1 MLRAEVAVAR
11 RRVLIVEDDEPTRE
25 RLVRAVAAHEEL
37 ELAAAVGTCR
47 DALAS
52 LRRDAPDVMLTDLA
66 LPDGNGI
73 ELIRAA
79 RALSS
84 DVLSMAISVFGDE
97 KSVLGAIEAGARGYL
112 LKDASAEGV
121 GTAILQLLA
130 GGSPIT
136 PAIAQHLILRFQ
148 ERAHFEAREPGPEL
162 SQREREVLELVV
174 RGFTFPEIAKLLE
187 LSPHT
192 IGTFVRRIYRKLEV
206 SSRGEAVFEA
216 LQLGIVKLD
225 D

>member
-1 MLRAEVAVAR
+1 MHR
-11 RRVLIVEDDEPTRE
+11 RRILIVEDDEPTRE
-25 RLVRAVAAHEEL
+25 RLVRAIEAHEEL
-37 ELAAAVGTCR
+37 ELVAAVGTCR
-47 DALAS
+47 EALAS

-73 ELIRAA
+73 DRIRAA
-79 RALSS
+79 RMLSS
-84 DVLSMAISVFGDE
+84 DILSMAVTVFGDE
-97 KSVLGAIEAGARGYL
+97 KSVLGAIAAGARGYL

-136 PAIAQHLILRFQ
+136 PAIAQHLILHFQ
-148 ERAHFEAREPGPEL
+148 ENVPAAAPEPGPEL

-174 RGFTFPEIAKLLE
+174 RGFTFPEIARLLE

-206 SSRGEAVFEA
+206 TSRGEAVFEA

>member
-1 MLRAEVAVAR
+1 
-11 RRVLIVEDDEPTRE
+11 
-25 RLVRAVAAHEEL
+25 
-37 ELAAAVGTCR
+37 
-47 DALAS
+47 LAS
-52 LRRDAPDVMLTDLA
+52 LRRDPPDVLLSDLA

-73 ELIRAA
+73 DLIRAA
-79 RALSS
+79 RMLSS
-84 DVLSMAISVFGDE
+84 DILAMAVTVFGDE
-97 KSVLGAIEAGARGYL
+97 KSVLGAIAAGARGYL

-136 PAIAQHLILRFQ
+136 PAIAQHLILHFQ
-148 ERAHFEAREPGPEL
+148 ENVPAAAPEPGPEL

-174 RGFTFPEIAKLLE
+174 RGFTFPEIARALE

-216 LQLGIVKLD
+216 LQLGLVKLD
-225 D
+225 G

>member
-1 MLRAEVAVAR
+1 MHRHR
-11 RRVLIVEDDEPTRE
+11 ILIVEDDEPTRD
-25 RLVRAVAAHEEL
+25 RLARALMDHPEL
-37 ELAAAVGTCR
+37 EVAAAVGTCR
-47 DALAS
+47 EGLIA
-52 LRRDAPDVMLTDLA
+52 LRREAPEVLLVDLA
-66 LPDGNGI
+66 LPDGSGVQ
-73 ELIRAA
+73 LIRAA

-84 DVLSMAISVFGDE
+84 DTLSMVVTVFGDE

-112 LKDASAEGV
+112 LKDSASESI
-121 GTAILQLLA
+121 GTAVLQLLA

-148 ERAHFEAREPGPEL
+148 QGTPAQTDPTSPAL
-162 SQREREVLELVV
+162 SERELEVLVLVV
-174 RGFTFPEIAKLLE
+174 KGFTFNEIAKLLK

-216 LQLGIVKLD
+216 LQLGLVKMSD
-225 D
+225 

>member
-136 PAIAQHLILRFQ
+136 PAIAQHLILHFQ
-148 ERAHFEAREPGPEL
+148 ENVPAAAPEPGPEL

-174 RGFTFPEIAKLLE
+174 RGFTFPEIARALE

-216 LQLGIVKLD
+216 LQLGLVKLD
-225 D
+225 G

>member
-1 MLRAEVAVAR
+1 VAR
-11 RRVLIVEDDEPTRE
+11 RRVLIIEDNEPTRE
-25 RLVRAVAAHEEL
+25 RLVRAIAAHPEEL

-47 DALAS
+47 EALLA
-52 LRRDAPDVMLTDLA
+52 LRRDPPEVLLVDLD
-66 LPDGNGI
+66 LPDGHGI

-84 DVLSMAISVFGDE
+84 DTQSMVVTVFGDE

-121 GTAILQLLA
+121 GVAILQLLA

-148 ERAHFEAREPGPEL
+148 ERAPSVEREAGPSLSRREL
-162 SQREREVLELVV
+162 EVLELVV
-174 RGFTFPEIAKLLE
+174 KGFTFPEIAGLLA

-192 IGTFVRRIYRKLEV
+192 VGTFVRRIYRKLEV
-206 SSRGEAVFEA
+206 RSRGEAVFEA
-216 LQLGIVKLD
+216 LQLGLVKLTE
-225 D
+225 

>member
-1 MLRAEVAVAR
+1 VAR
-11 RRVLIVEDDEPTRE
+11 RRILIVEDDEPTRE
-25 RLVRAVAAHEEL
+25 RLERAVRAHDEL
-37 ELAAAVGTCR
+37 ELCAAVGTCR
-47 DALAS
+47 EALLA
-52 LRRDAPDVMLTDLA
+52 LRREAPDAMLVDLA

-84 DVLSMAISVFGDE
+84 DILSMVVTVFGDE

-148 ERAHFEAREPGPEL
+148 ESAPAEARAAGPEL

-174 RGFTFPEIAKLLE
+174 KGFTFAEIAKGLG

-192 IGTFVRRIYRKLEV
+192 VGTFVRRIYRKLEV
-206 SSRGEAVFEA
+206 RSRGEAVFEA
-216 LQLGIVKLD
+216 LHLGIVKVD
-225 D
+225 S

>member
-1 MLRAEVAVAR
+1 VAK
-11 RRVLIVEDDEPTRE
+11 RRVLIIEDDEPTRE
-25 RLVRAVAAHEEL
+25 RLVRAIAAHPEEL

-47 DALAS
+47 EALLA
-52 LRRDAPDVMLTDLA
+52 LRRDPPEVLLVDLD
-66 LPDGNGI
+66 LPDGHGI

-84 DVLSMAISVFGDE
+84 DTQSMVVTVFGDE

-112 LKDASAEGV
+112 LKDESAEGV
-121 GTAILQLLA
+121 GVAILQLLA

-148 ERAHFEAREPGPEL
+148 ERVPSVGREAGPSLSKREL
-162 SQREREVLELVV
+162 EVLELVV
-174 RGFTFPEIAKLLE
+174 KGFTFPEIAGLLA

-192 IGTFVRRIYRKLEV
+192 VGTFVRRIYRKLEV

-216 LQLGIVKLD
+216 LQLGLVKLTE
-225 D
+225 

>member
-1 MLRAEVAVAR
+1 MPRPR
-11 RRVLIVEDDEPTRE
+11 ILIVEDDEPTRE
-25 RLVRAVAAHEEL
+25 RLVRAVAAHEEF
-37 ELAAAVGTCR
+37 EIVAAVGSCR
-47 DALAS
+47 EALAA
-52 LRRDAPDVMLTDLA
+52 LRREPPDVLLTDLA

-73 ELIRAA
+73 ELIRTA
-79 RALSS
+79 RRLSS
-84 DVLSMAISVFGDE
+84 DVLSMAVTVFGDE

-112 LKDASAEGV
+112 LKDATAEGI
-121 GTAILQLLA
+121 GTAIRDLLA

-136 PAIAQHLILRFQ
+136 PAIAQHLILHFQ
-148 ERAHFEAREPGPEL
+148 ERAHAAAPAPPEPAL

-174 RGFTFPEIAKLLE
+174 RGFTFAEIARGLE

-216 LQLGIVKLD
+216 LQLGLVRLED
-225 D
+225 

>member
-1 MLRAEVAVAR
+1 MSR
-11 RRVLIVEDDEPTRE
+11 RRILIVEDDEPTRE
-25 RLVRAVAAHEEL
+25 RLVRALVSHDEL
-37 ELAAAVGTCR
+37 ELAAAVGTCH
-47 DALAS
+47 DALLA
-52 LRRDAPDVMLTDLA
+52 LRRDAPEVMLVDLA

-79 RALSS
+79 RMLSS
-84 DVLSMAISVFGDE
+84 DILSMVVTVFGDE

-112 LKDASAEGV
+112 LKDSSAEGV
-121 GTAILQLLA
+121 GTAIGQLLA

-148 ERAHFEAREPGPEL
+148 QHPPPAAHAGGPVLSEREH
-162 SQREREVLELVV
+162 EVLELVV
-174 RGFTFPEIAKLLE
+174 KGFTFPEIAKLLG

-206 SSRGEAVFEA
+206 RSRSEAVFEA
-216 LQLGIVKLD
+216 LQLGIVKID
-225 D
+225 G

>member
-1 MLRAEVAVAR
+1 MTGR
-11 RRVLIVEDDEPTRE
+11 RILIVEDDERTRA
-25 RLVRAVAAHEEL
+25 RLVRAVEAHAEL
-37 ELAAAVGTCR
+37 ELAAEVGTCR
-47 DALAS
+47 DALLA
-52 LRRDAPDVMLTDLA
+52 LRRDLPDVMLVDLA
-66 LPDGNGI
+66 LPDGSGI
-73 ELIRAA
+73 DLIRAA

-84 DVLSMAISVFGDE
+84 DILSMVVTVFGDE

-148 ERAHFEAREPGPEL
+148 ESAPIETRAPVPAL
-162 SQREREVLELVV
+162 SEREREVLELVV
-174 RGFTFPEIAKLLE
+174 KGFRFPEIAKLLG

-192 IGTFVRRIYRKLEV
+192 VGTFVRRIYRKLEV
-206 SSRGEAVFEA
+206 RSRGEAVFEA

>member
-1 MLRAEVAVAR
+1 VSRI
-11 RRVLIVEDDEPTRE
+11 LIVEDDEPTRD
-25 RLVRAVAAHEEL
+25 RLVRAIAAQPEL
-37 ELAAAVGTCR
+37 EVIAAVGTCR
-47 DALAS
+47 DALVA
-52 LRRDAPDVMLTDLA
+52 LRRDPPDVLLTDLA
-66 LPDGNGI
+66 LPDGNGV

-79 RALSS
+79 RELSS
-84 DVLSMAISVFGDE
+84 DVLSMAVTVFGDE

-112 LKDASAEGV
+112 LKDASVEGI
-121 GTAILQLLA
+121 GTSLLQLLA

-148 ERAHFEAREPGPEL
+148 ERALAAAPAPEPEPVL

-174 RGFTFPEIAKLLE
+174 RGFTFPEIARLLE

-206 SSRGEAVFEA
+206 TSRGEAVFEA
-216 LQLGIVKLD
+216 LQLGLVKLD

>member
-1 MLRAEVAVAR
+1 MSL
-11 RRVLIVEDDEPTRE
+11 RRVLIVEDDEPTRD
-25 RLVRAVAAHEEL
+25 RLVRAVSSHAEL
-37 ELAAAVGTCR
+37 ELAVAVGTCR
-47 DALAS
+47 DALLA
-52 LRRDAPDVMLTDLA
+52 LRRDAPEVMLVDLA

-79 RALSS
+79 RTLSS
-84 DVLSMAISVFGDE
+84 DILTMVVTVFGDE

-148 ERAHFEAREPGPEL
+148 QSAPHAAQASGPVLSEREH
-162 SQREREVLELVV
+162 EVLELVV
-174 RGFTFPEIAKLLE
+174 KGFTFPEIAKLLA

-206 SSRGEAVFEA
+206 RSRSEAVFEA

-225 D
+225 G

>member
-1 MLRAEVAVAR
+1 VTGR
-11 RRVLIVEDDEPTRE
+11 RILIVEDDERTRA
-25 RLVRAVAAHEEL
+25 RLVRAVESHAE
-37 ELAAAVGTCR
+37 VVTCR
-47 DALAS
+47 DALLA
-52 LRRDAPDVMLTDLA
+52 LRRDLPDVMLVDLA
-66 LPDGNGI
+66 LPDGSGVD
-73 ELIRAA
+73 LIRAA

-84 DVLSMAISVFGDE
+84 DILSMVVTVFGDE

-148 ERAHFEAREPGPEL
+148 ESAPIEARAPVPAL
-162 SQREREVLELVV
+162 SEREREVLELVV
-174 RGFTFPEIAKLLE
+174 KGFRFPEIAKLLG

-192 IGTFVRRIYRKLEV
+192 VGTFVRRIYRKLEV
-206 SSRGEAVFEA
+206 RSRGEAVFEA

>member
-1 MLRAEVAVAR
+1 MPR
-11 RRVLIVEDDEPTRE
+11 RRILIVEDDEPTRE
-25 RLVRAVAAHEEL
+25 RLVRAVAAHDEL
-37 ELAAAVGTCR
+37 EVAAAVGSCR
-47 DALAS
+47 EALAA
-52 LRRDAPDVMLTDLA
+52 LRREPPDVLLTDLA

-79 RALSS
+79 RRLSS
-84 DVLSMAISVFGDE
+84 DVLSMAVTVFGDE

-112 LKDASAEGV
+112 LKDATAEGV
-121 GTAILQLLA
+121 GTAIRDLLA

-136 PAIAQHLILRFQ
+136 PAIAQHLILHFQ
-148 ERAHFEAREPGPEL
+148 ERAHAAEPEAPEPAL
-162 SQREREVLELVV
+162 SPREREVLELVV
-174 RGFTFPEIAKLLE
+174 RGFTFAEIARGLE

-216 LQLGIVKLD
+216 LQLGLVRLD
-225 D
+225 E

>member
-1 MLRAEVAVAR
+1 VPR
-11 RRVLIVEDDEPTRE
+11 RRILIVEDDELTRE
-25 RLVRAVAAHEEL
+25 RLVRAVEAHEEL
-37 ELAAAVGTCR
+37 EVAAAVGTCR
-47 DALAS
+47 EALTH
-52 LRRDAPDVMLTDLA
+52 LRRDPPDVLLSDLA
-66 LPDGNGI
+66 LPDSNGI
-73 ELIRAA
+73 ELIRSA
-79 RALSS
+79 RMLSS
-84 DVLSMAISVFGDE
+84 DILSMAVTVFGDE

-216 LQLGIVKLD
+216 LQLGLVKLD
-225 D
+225 G

>member
-1 MLRAEVAVAR
+1 VVDR
-11 RRVLIVEDDEPTRE
+11 RRILIVEDDEPTRE
-25 RLVRAVAAHEEL
+25 RLVRALAAHADEI

-47 DALAS
+47 EALLA
-52 LRRDAPDVMLTDLA
+52 LRSDPPEVLLVDLD

-79 RALSS
+79 RNLSA
-84 DVLSMAISVFGDE
+84 DTLSMVVTVFGDE

-112 LKDASAEGV
+112 LKDESADAVGV
-121 GTAILQLLA
+121 AILQLLA

-148 ERAHFEAREPGPEL
+148 ERAPAAEREAGPALSKREL
-162 SQREREVLELVV
+162 EVLELVV
-174 RGFTFPEIAKLLE
+174 KGFTFGEIAGLLA

-206 SSRGEAVFEA
+206 RSRGEAVFEA
-216 LQLGIVKLD
+216 LQLGIVKVEE
-225 D
+225 

>member
-1 MLRAEVAVAR
+1 MLPAEVAVAR
-11 RRVLIVEDDEPTRE
+11 RRILIVEDDEPTRE

-148 ERAHFEAREPGPEL
+148 ESAHFEAREPGPEL

>member
-1 MLRAEVAVAR
+1 MAR
-11 RRVLIVEDDEPTRE
+11 RRVLIIEDDEPTRE
-25 RLVRAVAAHEEL
+25 RLVRAIAAHPEEL

-47 DALAS
+47 EALLA
-52 LRRDAPDVMLTDLA
+52 LRSDPPEVLLVDLD
-66 LPDGNGI
+66 LPDGHGI

-84 DVLSMAISVFGDE
+84 DTQSMVVTVFGDE

-121 GTAILQLLA
+121 GVAILQLLA

-148 ERAHFEAREPGPEL
+148 ERASSVEREAGPSLSRREL
-162 SQREREVLELVV
+162 EVLELVV
-174 RGFTFPEIAKLLE
+174 KGFTFPEIASLLA

-192 IGTFVRRIYRKLEV
+192 VGTFVRRIYRKLEV
-206 SSRGEAVFEA
+206 RSRGEAVFEA
-216 LQLGIVKLD
+216 LQLGLVKLKE
-225 D
+225 

>member
-1 MLRAEVAVAR
+1 
-11 RRVLIVEDDEPTRE
+11 
-25 RLVRAVAAHEEL
+25 VRAVEAHEEL
-37 ELAAAVGTCR
+37 EVAAAVGTCR
-47 DALAS
+47 EALTH
-52 LRRDAPDVMLTDLA
+52 LRRDPPDVLLSDLA

-73 ELIRAA
+73 ELIRSA
-79 RALSS
+79 RMLSS
-84 DVLSMAISVFGDE
+84 DILSMAVTVFGDE

-216 LQLGIVKLD
+216 LQLGLVKLD
-225 D
+225 G

>member
-1 MLRAEVAVAR
+1 MLRAEVAVPR
-11 RRVLIVEDDEPTRE
+11 RRILIVEDDEPTRE
-25 RLVRAVAAHEEL
+25 RLVRAIEAHEEL
-37 ELAAAVGTCR
+37 ELVAAVGTCR
-47 DALAS
+47 EALAS
-52 LRRDAPDVMLTDLA
+52 LRRDAPDVMLSDLA

-79 RALSS
+79 RSLSS
-84 DVLSMAISVFGDE
+84 DILSMAVTVFGDE

-112 LKDASAEGV
+112 LKDTSADGI
-121 GTAILQLLA
+121 GTAIFQLLA

-136 PAIAQHLILRFQ
+136 PAIAQHLILHFQ
-148 ERAHFEAREPGPEL
+148 QHAPAAAPDPGPAL
-162 SQREREVLELVV
+162 SEREREVLELVV
-174 RGFTFPEIAKLLE
+174 RGFTFAEIARALE

-216 LQLGIVKLD
+216 LQLGLVKVG
-225 D
+225 

>member
-1 MLRAEVAVAR
+1 MFR
-11 RRVLIVEDDEPTRE
+11 RRILIVEDDEPTRE
-25 RLVRAVAAHEEL
+25 RLARTVSQHPEL
-37 ELAAAVGTCR
+37 EVAAAVGTCR
-47 DALAS
+47 EALLV
-52 LRRDAPDVMLTDLA
+52 LRSEAPEVMLVDLA
-66 LPDGNGI
+66 LPDGSGTQ
-73 ELIRAA
+73 LIRAA

-84 DVLSMAISVFGDE
+84 DILSMVVTVFGDE

-112 LKDASAEGV
+112 LKDAASDSI
-121 GTAILQLLA
+121 GTAVLQLIA

-148 ERAHFEAREPGPEL
+148 QAGPVPADAPLPAL
-162 SQREREVLELVV
+162 SEREREVLELVV
-174 RGFTFPEIAKLLE
+174 KGFTFPEIASLLG

-216 LQLGIVKLD
+216 LQFGLVKLRD
-225 D
+225 

>member
-1 MLRAEVAVAR
+1 MAR
-11 RRVLIVEDDEPTRE
+11 RRILIVEDDGPTRE
-25 RLVRAVAAHEEL
+25 RLARAIAAQPEL
-37 ELAAAVGTCR
+37 ELAAAAGTCHE
-47 DALAS
+47 ALLA
-52 LRRDAPDVMLTDLA
+52 LRRDAPDAVLVDLA
-66 LPDGNGI
+66 LPDGNGVDV
-73 ELIRAA
+73 IRAA
-79 RALSS
+79 RTLSADILTMVVS
-84 DVLSMAISVFGDE
+84 VLGDE

-112 LKDASAEGV
+112 LKDAPAEDV

-148 ERAHFEAREPGPEL
+148 QRAPHDGHGGPVL
-162 SQREREVLELVV
+162 SEREHEVLALVV
-174 RGFTFPEIAKLLE
+174 RGFTFPEIAKLLA

-206 SSRGEAVFEA
+206 RSRSEAVFEA

>member
-1 MLRAEVAVAR
+1 VADR
-11 RRVLIVEDDEPTRE
+11 RRILIVEDDEPTRE
-25 RLVRAVAAHEEL
+25 RLVRALSAHADDL

-47 DALAS
+47 EALLA
-52 LRRDAPDVMLTDLA
+52 LRSDPPEVLLVDLD
-66 LPDGNGI
+66 LPDGHGI

-79 RALSS
+79 RQLSA
-84 DVLSMAISVFGDE
+84 DTLSMVVTVFGDE

-112 LKDASAEGV
+112 LKDESAEGV
-121 GTAILQLLA
+121 GVAILQLLA

-148 ERAHFEAREPGPEL
+148 ERAPSAEREAGPALSKREL
-162 SQREREVLELVV
+162 EVLELVV
-174 RGFTFPEIAKLLE
+174 KGFTFGEIAGLLA

-192 IGTFVRRIYRKLEV
+192 VGTFVRRIYRKLEV
-206 SSRGEAVFEA
+206 RSRGEAVFEA

-225 D
+225 E